1 MNDRPVHTLAARA
14 CQEGADQWVP
24 CGNTILGWVMGLG
37 AAIAVIAL
45 LIIAG
50 KMVQANFTGDPWIA
64 ARGMGELPWVLLG
77 IVLLMVAAPIIALLL
92 QGGGAEGGDGQTRW
106 VEYTREQAPDPPGN
120 GGDGGSGD
128 GNGGDDGGGGGE
140 DVRV

>member
-1 MNDRPVHTLAARA
+1 MNDRSAPVLAARA
-14 CQEGADQWVP
+14 CPEVDGQELWIS

-77 IVLLMVAAPIIALLL
+77 VVLLIVAAPIVAVLL
-92 QGGGAEGGDGQTRW
+92 QAGGGGGGDGGTRW
-106 VEYTREQAPDPPGN
+106 VEYTREQDPGEPP
-120 GGDGGSGD
+120 
-128 GNGGDDGGGGGE
+128 DGGGG
-140 DVRV
+140 DNSDSDDQPRTI

>member
-1 MNDRPVHTLAARA
+1 VNPLQARA
-14 CQEGADQWVP
+14 CEEHTVWGGNDHWID

-37 AAIAVIAL
+37 IVIAIIAL

-77 IVLLMVAAPIIALLL
+77 VVLLMVAAPLVALLL
-92 QGGGAEGGDGQTRW
+92 DADAEGQGGGGDDSTWQVYLRDNM
-106 VEYTREQAPDPPGN
+106 PDPPPET
-120 GGDGGSGD
+120 DEPT
-128 GNGGDDGGGGGE
+128 DDST
-140 DVRV
+140 DDSLQV

>member
-1 MNDRPVHTLAARA
+1 MRTDLVLAAEP
-14 CQEGADQWVP
+14 CGSADAGWQA

-37 AAIAVIAL
+37 VVIAIIAV

-77 IVLLMVAAPIIALLL
+77 IILLMVAAPLVAVLLR
-92 QGGGAEGGDGQTRW
+92 GAEPNDAPSVWQVYLERNAPT
-106 VEYTREQAPDPPGN
+106 VEPRDEEPGTQETEDDSPDM
-120 GGDGGSGD
+120 
-128 GNGGDDGGGGGE
+128 
-140 DVRV
+140 RV